1 MPSPQ
6 PVIGI
11 RLRRSSYH
19 AQPRVLRFRAVPESM
34 SKAGTTEDRLAEIAA
49 LGKSPDTPVA
59 RKQLRKH
66 LSSKSS
72 LVVAKTAEIMAHIE
86 GNDFTSDLIAAFH
99 RFMADPV
106 KTDKGCAA
114 KTAVVKALLAADCDD
129 EELYLT
135 GIRHVQLE
143 PTWGGRADTAARL
156 RALCGLGLVQVG
168 SPDAMNELA
177 ALLAD
182 KEPDARIG
190 AAGALGHCGPTAAPL
205 LRFKVLTG
213 DEEPAVLAEC
223 LTALMA
229 LSPSASFEFV
239 AGFVDAKYPLLYEHA
254 ALALAESR
262 LPGVFD
268 LLKEKW
274 TGTFDREF
282 KQTLL
287 LPIALTRSD
296 EARDFLVSVLET
308 GEVRMATAA
317 IATLG
322 IYREDAQMRK
332 RAEEA
337 IEGPNKARLLA
348 ALRRVFE

>member
-1 MPSPQ
+1 MAKAPS
-6 PVIGI
+6 I
-11 RLRRSSYH
+11 
-19 AQPRVLRFRAVPESM
+19 
-34 SKAGTTEDRLAEIAA
+34 EDRLAEVAT
-49 LGKSPDTPVA
+49 LSKSPDTPET
-59 RKQLRKH
+59 RTQLRRH
-66 LSSKSS
+66 LAGKTS
-72 LVVAKTAEIMAHIE
+72 LIVAKTAEIVAHIE
-86 GNDFTSDLIAAFH
+86 DHDFGPDLIAAFH
-99 RFMADPV
+99 RFMIDPA

-114 KTAVVKALLAADCDD
+114 KIAIVKALLASDCDD
-129 EELYLT
+129 EELFRT
-135 GIRHVQLE
+135 GVRHVQHE
-143 PTWGGRADTAARL
+143 PSWGGRSDTAGPL

-213 DEEPAVLAEC
+213 DEEPGVLAEC
-223 LTALMA
+223 LSGLMA
-229 LSPSASFEFV
+229 LSASASFEFV
-239 AGFVDAKYPLLYEHA
+239 AGFVDPKYPLLYEHA

-262 LPGVFD
+262 LPGMFE

-274 TGTFDREF
+274 TATFDREF

-287 LPIALTRSD
+287 LPIALTRSE
-296 EARDFLVSVLET
+296 EARDFLISVLET

-317 IATLG
+317 IAALG
-322 IYREDAQMRK
+322 IYREDATMRK

-337 IEGPNKARLLA
+337 IDGPNKTQLLA

>member
-1 MPSPQ
+1 MAKAPS
-6 PVIGI
+6 I
-11 RLRRSSYH
+11 
-19 AQPRVLRFRAVPESM
+19 
-34 SKAGTTEDRLAEIAA
+34 EDRLAEVATLA
-49 LGKSPDTPVA
+49 KSPDTPKA

-66 LSSKSS
+66 VASKTS
-72 LVVAKTAEIMAHIE
+72 LIVAKTAEIIAHIE
-86 GNDFTSDLIAAFH
+86 DHDFTPDLIAAFH
-99 RFMADPV
+99 RFMIDPA

-114 KTAVVKALLAADCDD
+114 KTAIVKALLAADCDD
-129 EELYLT
+129 EELFRI
-135 GIRHVQLE
+135 GIRHVQHE
-143 PTWGGRADTAARL
+143 PTWGGRSDTAAPL

-182 KEPDARIG
+182 REVDARIG
-190 AAGALGHCGPTAAPL
+190 AAGALGQCGPTAAPL

-223 LTALMA
+223 LTGLMA
-229 LSPSASFEFV
+229 LSSSASSEFV
-239 AGFVDAKYPLLYEHA
+239 AGFVDPKYPLLYEHA

-262 LPGVFD
+262 LPGVFE

-274 TGTFDREF
+274 TATFDREF

-287 LPIALTRSD
+287 LPIALTRSE
-296 EARDFLVSVLET
+296 EARDFLISVLET

-322 IYREDAQMRK
+322 IYCEDATMRK

-337 IEGPNKARLLA
+337 IDGPNKAQLLA

>member
-1 MPSPQ
+1 MAKSAS
-6 PVIGI
+6 I
-11 RLRRSSYH
+11 
-19 AQPRVLRFRAVPESM
+19 
-34 SKAGTTEDRLAEIAA
+34 EDRLAEIATLA
-49 LGKSPDTPVA
+49 RSPDSVET
-59 RKQLRKH
+59 RKQLQKH
-66 LSSKSS
+66 LASKTSPI
-72 LVVAKTAEIMAHIE
+72 VAKTASIIAHIE
-86 GNDFTSDLIAAFH
+86 GHGLTPDLIAAFH

-129 EELYLT
+129 EQLYRA
-135 GIRHVQLE
+135 GIRHVQNE
-143 PTWGGRADTAARL
+143 PTWGGRSDTAAPL
-156 RALCGLGLVQVG
+156 RALCGLGLVQTG

-182 KEPDARIG
+182 KEADARIG
-190 AAGALGHCGPTAAPL
+190 AARALSHCGPTAAPL

-213 DEEPAVLAEC
+213 DEEPAVVAEC
-223 LTALMA
+223 LTGLMT

-239 AGFVDAKYPLLYEHA
+239 ARFVDPKYPLLYEHS

-262 LPGVFD
+262 VSGVFGI
-268 LLKEKW
+268 LNQKW

-287 LPIALTRSD
+287 LPIALTRCD
-296 EARDFLVSVLET
+296 EAKDFLISVLET
-308 GEVRMATAA
+308 GELRMATAA
-317 IATLG
+317 IAAFG
-322 IYREDAQMRK
+322 IYRRDALMQK

-337 IEGPNKARLLA
+337 IEGPNKEQLLS

>member
-1 MPSPQ
+1 MAKAPS
-6 PVIGI
+6 I
-11 RLRRSSYH
+11 
-19 AQPRVLRFRAVPESM
+19 
-34 SKAGTTEDRLAEIAA
+34 EDRLAEVAT
-49 LGKSPDTPVA
+49 LSKSPDTPET

-66 LSSKSS
+66 LASKTS
-72 LVVAKTAEIMAHIE
+72 LVVAKTAEIIAHIE
-86 GNDFTSDLIAAFH
+86 DHDFTPDLIAAFH

-106 KTDKGCAA
+106 KADKGCAA
-114 KTAVVKALLAADCDD
+114 KTAVVKALLAGDCDD
-129 EELYLT
+129 EELFRT
-135 GIRHVQLE
+135 GIRHVQHE
-143 PTWGGRADTAARL
+143 PTWGGRSDTAAPL
-156 RALCGLGLVQVG
+156 RALCGLGLVQIG
-168 SPDAMNELA
+168 SADAMNELA

-182 KEPDARIG
+182 KEADARIG

-223 LTALMA
+223 LTGLMA
-229 LSPSASFEFV
+229 LSSSASFEFV
-239 AGFVDAKYPLLYEHA
+239 AGFVDPKYPLLYEHA

-262 LPGVFD
+262 LPGVFE

-274 TGTFDREF
+274 TATFDREF

-287 LPIALTRSD
+287 LPLALTRSE
-296 EARDFLVSVLET
+296 EARDFLISVLET

-317 IATLG
+317 ISTLG
-322 IYREDAQMRK
+322 IYREDATMRK

-337 IEGPNKARLLA
+337 IDGPNKAQLVA